1 MYAIEFEAP
10 IKNGVIVIPEK
21 FSNLKEN
28 SNAKVI
34 VLIDKAE
41 ETQKPLFDEFLSMT
55 ENVESVKSFNREQ
68 LHNFI

>member
-10 IKNGVIVIPEK
+10 IKNEVIEIPEK

-41 ETQKPLFDEFLSMT
+41 ETHKPLFDEFLSMT